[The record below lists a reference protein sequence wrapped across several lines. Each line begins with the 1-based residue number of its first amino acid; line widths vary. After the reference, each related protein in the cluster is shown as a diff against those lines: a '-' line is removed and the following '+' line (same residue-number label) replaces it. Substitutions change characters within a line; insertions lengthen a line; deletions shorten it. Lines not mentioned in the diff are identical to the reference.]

1 MIEQMVILGVSS
13 RAISEAKK
21 KERNQKTA
29 WGNAFQRWSDNCDDT
44 TAFGKCGYGCICDYC
59 EDNSYGRPCVR
70 ALNALCRDKHITID
84 YQERNFEEVF
94 TMADR
99 MKGDKK

>member
-1 MIEQMVILGVSS
+1 MKARRTELNKAKQF
-13 RAISEAKK
+13 AIIP
-21 KERNQKTA
+21 TVGIT
-29 WGNAFQRWSDNCDDT
+29 WGSYNCDDT

-84 YQERNFEEVF
+84 YQDRNFEEVF
-94 TMADR
+94 AMADR
-99 MKGDKK
+99 TKGDKK